1 MPSSRIPSRLWSRT
15 LYQILIIIYH
25 MKSVKKGD
33 ITVHK
38 SICQLN
44 VTWDRWRYLVH
55 GLDVYSRIE
64 AFICKVL
71 SLAWLTDC
79 NSERHHFRVC
89 WSQIINSCQNFQP
102 TPERLPTLH
111 YVSSASL
118 TAFRVLPNTC
128 TAAQITYDAT
138 SESVLAVVVPSKWP
152 GGHTMLRRWPLHLN
166 NYSSSLF
173 SPLLWSEVR

>member
-1 MPSSRIPSRLWSRT
+1 
-15 LYQILIIIYH
+15 
-25 MKSVKKGD
+25 MKSVKTGD

-44 VTWDRWRYLVH
+44 VTWDLWQCLVH
-55 GLDVYSRIE
+55 GLDVYSKIE

-79 NSERHHFRVC
+79 DSERHHFRVC
-89 WSQIINSCQNFQP
+89 WSQILPTNTKYNSS
-102 TPERLPTLH
+102 ERLPTLH

-118 TAFRVLPNTC
+118 TAFRDLRNTFS
-128 TAAQITYDAT
+128 ADQITQAAT
-138 SESVLAVVVPSKWP
+138 SESVVVPNKWP
-152 GGHTMLRRWPLHLN
+152 GGHTMIRRWPPHLN